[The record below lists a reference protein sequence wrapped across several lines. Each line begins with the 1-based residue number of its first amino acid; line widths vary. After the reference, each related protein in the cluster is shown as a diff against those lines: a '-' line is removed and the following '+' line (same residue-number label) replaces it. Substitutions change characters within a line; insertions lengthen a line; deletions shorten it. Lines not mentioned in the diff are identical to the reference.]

1 MKRSKLHLALTIAVM
16 IFVFVA
22 SALREQKEEV
32 DSVLWMDFKNC
43 IAVEE
48 LNIVSERLTKGV

>member
-1 MKRSKLHLALTIAVM
+1 MSKGG
-16 IFVFVA
+16 
-22 SALREQKEEV
+22 QKEEV

-48 LNIVSERLTKGV
+48 LNIVSERLAKGV